1 MFSSVFKVSKLRI
14 FNISIDS
21 SSLDIFSSSFLHSLQ
36 IIERA
41 NVFSKRY
48 GILGISNFLYLL
60 QISQHNF
67 LSF

>member
-21 SSLDIFSSSFLHSLQ
+21 SSLDIFSASFLHLLQ
-36 IIERA
+36 IIERT
-41 NVFSKRY
+41 NVFSKSY